1 MNERPPRAWS
11 GSVALAKCARS
22 ARALRPFGA
31 ALIAATTSGA
41 GDPET
46 AWLGFAPGAEDAP
59 PIAVDLS
66 ATCDV
71 GNALAALRAPT
82 YGGDGY
88 GGGPFSLAALTR
100 ERDGVRMPRGE
111 R

>member
-1 MNERPPRAWS
+1 MNERPPRAMFANRLLAR
-11 GSVALAKCARS
+11 GMRCRVATAS
-22 ARALRPFGA
+22 FGA

-88 GGGPFSLAALTR
+88 GGGPFSLAAMTR